1 MNRAVFNNGK
11 SHQTICGDVMSIQS
25 VDADDLIYL
34 DPPYPTL
41 KGDNDNSRRYHF
53 IEGLCT
59 NWSHVKIQH
68 ETKTKKFERYKS
80 LFNTIEGS
88 REAFDDLFSRFQ
100 DKTILLYWNSMSAI
114 SRDEL
119 VKKLISKNK
128 KVNVFELS
136 SKSSTKTTNYSAGNT

>member
-1 MNRAVFNNGK
+1 MKHPYTKALALAALVELVYRRPRSIFTYVGFHHDTEFENLKTTLKDHFLLAIQDLNRAVFSNGK
-11 SHQTICGDVMSIQS
+11 SHQCILGDLMDIES
-25 VDADDLIYL
+25 VDADLIYL

-80 LFNTIEGS
+80 MFKYYRGLKACF
-88 REAFDDLFSRFQ
+88 
-100 DKTILLYWNSMSAI
+100 
-114 SRDEL
+114 
-119 VKKLISKNK
+119 
-128 KVNVFELS
+128 
-136 SKSSTKTTNYSAGNT
+136 